1 MSATKGR
8 VLVVEDER
16 EMRALLEKGLTRRGF
31 VPTARGSADEAFA
44 LLESEDFDTVLT
56 DLRMPG
62 MDGIALCER
71 IALNRPD
78 IPVVVVTAFGSLETA
93 VAAIRAGAYDFVTKP
108 VDLDALALVLERAV
122 QHRALREEVRRLR
135 RALGEVSTEGGV
147 VGESLALRRVYE
159 LIDRVADSDTSV
171 LVTGESG
178 TGKEVAARAL
188 HARGRR
194 HAGPFVAINCAA
206 MPEAL
211 LESELFGHVRG
222 AFTDAKASRS
232 GLFVKANGGTL
243 FLDEVGELP
252 LTLQPKLLRALQER
266 TVRPVGG
273 ETEVAFDAR
282 IVAATNRDLELAVEE
297 GRFREDLYYRLN
309 VIGLELPPLR
319 ARGNDVLLLAQ
330 RFLEHFATR
339 SGKRVV
345 GLSPAVAQRLLAYS
359 WPGNVREL
367 QNCIERAVALT
378 AYEQLTVE
386 DLPDRIR
393 DYRAPNPQAQS
404 QDVSELVSLEEME
417 RRYIQRV
424 METVGGSRTLASRIL
439 GVDRKTL
446 YRKLGRRHP
455 AAGTEDKD
463 DANAKE

>member
-8 VLVVEDER
+8 ILVVEDER
-16 EMRALLEKGLTRRGF
+16 EMRALLEKGLARRGF
-31 VPTARGSADEAFA
+31 VPTVLGRAEEAFP
-44 LLESEDFDTVLT
+44 LLEAEDFDTVLT

-62 MDGIALCER
+62 MDGLALCER
-71 IALNRPD
+71 IVLNRPD

-108 VDLDALALVLERAV
+108 VDLDALVLVLERAV

-135 RALGEVSTEGGV
+135 VALGDVSADGGV
-147 VGESLALRRVYE
+147 VGDSQALRRVYE
-159 LIDRVADSDTSV
+159 LIDRVADSDASV
-171 LVTGESG
+171 LITGESG

-194 HAGPFVAINCAA
+194 QAGPFVAINCAA
-206 MPEAL
+206 MPEQL
-211 LESELFGHVRG
+211 LESELFGHARG
-222 AFTDAKASRS
+222 AFTDAKAART
-232 GLFVKANGGTL
+232 GLFIKANGGTL

-252 LTLQPKLLRALQER
+252 LALQPKLLRALQER

-273 ETEVAFDAR
+273 DSEVPFDAR

-339 SGKRVV
+339 GGKRVV
-345 GLSPAVAQRLLAYS
+345 GLSPAAAQRLLVYS

-378 AYEQLTVE
+378 SYEQLTVE
-386 DLPDRIR
+386 DLPERIR
-393 DYRAPNPQAQS
+393 DYRAPSNLPS
-404 QDVSELVSLEEME
+404 EGDLSELVSLEEME

-424 METVGGSRTLASRIL
+424 LDAVGGSRTLASRLL

-446 YRKLGRRHP
+446 YRKLGRRN
-455 AAGTEDKD
+455 AGAEDKD
-463 DANAKE
+463 

>member
-16 EMRALLEKGLTRRGF
+16 EMRALLEKGLGRRGF

-194 HAGPFVAINCAA
+194 RAGPFVAINCAA

-222 AFTDAKASRS
+222 AFTDAKTSRP

-282 IVAATNRDLELAVEE
+282 IVAATNRDLDLAVEE

-393 DYRAPNPQAQS
+393 DYRAPNPQTQN

-463 DANAKE
+463 DAKE